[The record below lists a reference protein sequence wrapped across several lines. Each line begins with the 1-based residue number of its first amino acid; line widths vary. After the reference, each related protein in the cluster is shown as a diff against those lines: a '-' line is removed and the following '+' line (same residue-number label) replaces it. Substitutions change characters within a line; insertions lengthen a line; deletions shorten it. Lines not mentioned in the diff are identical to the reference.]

1 LRLLL
6 DTHIWYWLVT
16 DLGRIGKRTIGELT
30 DARNELW
37 LSPIST
43 WELLALNAKGRVR
56 LSGDPEAWL
65 ARATRGLQEAPLTH
79 EIAQAAVKI
88 ALHRDPVDRFLA
100 ATAQILDMTLVTA
113 DEKLLGL
120 GTIQT
125 LANR

>member
-1 LRLLL
+1 VPGL
-6 DTHIWYWLVT
+6 WLVT
-16 DLGRIGKRTIGELT
+16 DLGRIGKRTIGKLT

-43 WELLALNAKGRVR
+43 RELLTLNAKGRVR
-56 LSGDPEAWL
+56 LSGDPESWL
-65 ARATRGLQEAPLTH
+65 ARATRGLLTH

-100 ATAQILDMTLVTA
+100 ATAQILDMMSVTA

>member
-16 DLGRIGKRTIGELT
+16 DLGRIGKRTIGKLT

-37 LSPIST
+37 PDQHLGIVDAQCKRPSAIERRPGVLAGACDSWTKGST
-43 WELLALNAKGRVR
+43 ANPR
-56 LSGDPEAWL
+56 
-65 ARATRGLQEAPLTH
+65 
-79 EIAQAAVKI
+79 IAQAAVKI

-100 ATAQILDMTLVTA
+100 ATAQILDMTSVTA

-120 GTIQT
+120 GTI
-125 LANR
+125 